1 MADQIAQVENGM
13 ANQIVQVE
21 NDIKELSPL
30 RKFGDFIKLAD
41 FYNVER
47 CKNIDYSNC

>member
-1 MADQIAQVENGM
+1 MADQIAQVENDM
-13 ANQIVQVE
+13 ADQIVQVE

-41 FYNVER
+41 FVER
-47 CKNIDYSNC
+47 CENIDCSNC